1 MSNPH
6 RRSHGVDDSEFDY
19 DLSNLISDIHP
30 YKLPHSLISYENQA
44 IEVTESDTEIS
55 YARKCKIPTDTK
67 DTLEQMTTKDVVEMM
82 EDRENKIILDKILLE
97 FITFYVRSQTNEKS
111 KFNSLTSLMNTLL
124 VLFSF

>member
-1 MSNPH
+1 
-6 RRSHGVDDSEFDY
+6 
-19 DLSNLISDIHP
+19 
-30 YKLPHSLISYENQA
+30 
-44 IEVTESDTEIS
+44 
-55 YARKCKIPTDTK
+55 
-67 DTLEQMTTKDVVEMM
+67 MTTKDVVEMM